1 MIVEGETGLLVAP
14 KAPAELAAAL
24 RRLIDDRTLREQYGA
39 AGADRARHTFSL
51 RAHVERL
58 EAIYSDL

>member
-1 MIVEGETGLLVAP
+1 VRPVCSSRRRLP
-14 KAPAELAAAL
+14 PL